1 MITMKKA
8 ATAAPMPMTRGS
20 ARIPR
25 IRGSLDFFFATG
37 ATPAAGGAGARCAA
51 GNGAL
56 FAGGGVVGFGVCG
69 IGALEAGVGT
79 TGGTTGALGA
89 GACGCG
95 KSEDVGKPVGPVC
108 FGKTTVGAEAAM
120 VSSQS
125 CGGLLAGGP
134 AGGAAEL

>member
-1 MITMKKA
+1 M
-8 ATAAPMPMTRGS
+8 
-20 ARIPR
+20 PR
-25 IRGSLDFFFATG
+25 IRGSFDFFFATG
-37 ATPAAGGAGARCAA
+37 CTPAAAGAGARCAA

-56 FAGGGVVGFGVCG
+56 FAGGGGVGFDGVCG

-79 TGGTTGALGA
+79 TGGTTGALAA

-125 CGGLLAGGP
+125 CGGLFAGGT
-134 AGGAAEL
+134 AGGVAEL

>member
-1 MITMKKA
+1 M
-8 ATAAPMPMTRGS
+8 
-20 ARIPR
+20 PR
-25 IRGSLDFFFATG
+25 IRGTLDFFFATG
-37 ATPAAGGAGARCAA
+37 GTPAAGGAGARCAV

-56 FAGGGVVGFGVCG
+56 FAGGGVVGCDGVCG
-69 IGALEAGVGT
+69 TGALEAGVGT
-79 TGGTTGALGA
+79 TGGGTGALGA

-95 KSEDVGKPVGPVC
+95 KLEDVGKPVGPVC